1 MRYVKKPEIIHA
13 MLRSNFPGKCLKN
26 YFFSAITAFFLVL
39 IQTTSVNSEVY
50 IEYTYSNMQYYCHT
64 QSGLLIRAGNV
75 SDYKNEKRDADMR
88 MDSGGK
94 LPCRMGLISAL
105 RLHSLSSKTLRCM
118 YRKCHLQC
126 MMNEAP
132 EIVRSENGKMSQAY

>member
-1 MRYVKKPEIIHA
+1 MRYIKKPEIIHV
-13 MLRSNFPGKCLKN
+13 MLRNRFPGKCLKY
-26 YFFSAITAFFLVL
+26 YFFSSTTVLFLVL
-39 IQTTSVNSEVY
+39 MQTTSVNSEVY
-50 IEYTYSNMQYYCHT
+50 IKHIYPNMQYYCHA

-75 SDYKNEKRDADMR
+75 SDFKNKMQDADMR

-132 EIVRSENGKMSQAY
+132 EIVRSENGK